1 MEALPLALYEAAKVF
16 EPTAWKFAKEYK
28 DEPYILFVSSGMGYP
43 EAFRFS
49 SCSVEEVFHIK
60 TQAMNSA
67 EFFHGCFEI
76 VDEDTAV
83 VLVKNE
89 DGARSVDERV
99 ERFLKN
105 YGKKY
110 IIVDMKDF
118 AMEGIREEYRSYF
131 TPAFLNMIFGGLTFS
146 CLHETT
152 GLGFDTRKYYR
163 VVQY

>member
-1 MEALPLALYEAAKVF
+1 
-16 EPTAWKFAKEYK
+16 
-28 DEPYILFVSSGMGYP
+28 
-43 EAFRFS
+43 
-49 SCSVEEVFHIK
+49 
-60 TQAMNSA
+60 MNSA